1 MITLFKHYMDRET
14 ELYELF
20 RRFAED
26 SYTKNDLKRIK
37 ETLEDPASK
46 EKLEAAIRQ
55 YWYRNIIYNNE
66 NQPEIDLQASL
77 DKVHHRINQMHHR
90 PVASKDKLRQF
101 LTRSLHI
108 YYRAAAILLI
118 PLLAFTGLYL
128 MNRQATAPAEQKQA
142 VDNQPVYSEII
153 APMGSRIEMG
163 LPDGSRVWL
172 NHGSQLK
179 YPHSFGKDTR
189 KVYLKGEAYFEVEA
203 DKQRPFVVNTPVMD
217 VCATGTDFNVLAYPN
232 EKEVGITLD
241 EGSVDLYKT
250 WRKDNANQKICGLV
264 PGEHAVYDK
273 KEKAM
278 KIVSGKNDIHT
289 AWRNGKMIFRKE
301 PLEKIA
307 VRLERWY
314 NVEIKIKDK
323 SLATEEF
330 TATFTDETL
339 RQVLELFSKAA
350 PLEYEFLQ
358 RKKKEDNSFTKR
370 KVVIDLLR
378 TD

>member
-1 MITLFKHYMDRET
+1 MDKET

-26 SYTKNDLKRIK
+26 TYTKNDLKRIK
-37 ETLEDPASK
+37 KNLENPATR
-46 EKLEAAIRQ
+46 EKLESAVRQ
-55 YWYRNIIYNNE
+55 YWYRNIIHNSE
-66 NQPEIDLQASL
+66 DQPEIDLQASL
-77 DKVHHRINQMHHR
+77 DKVHHRINQMHHH
-90 PVASKDKLRQF
+90 PVASKGKVRQF
-101 LTRSLHI
+101 LKRSLHV

-118 PLLAFTGLYL
+118 PLLAYTGLYL
-128 MNRQATAPAEQKQA
+128 MNRQTTAPAEQKQA

-172 NHGSQLK
+172 NHGSRLK
-179 YPHSFGKDTR
+179 YPRSFGKGTR

-217 VCATGTDFNVLAYPN
+217 VCATGTEFNVLAYPD
-232 EKEVGITLD
+232 EKEVGVTLD
-241 EGSVDLYKT
+241 GGSVDLYKT
-250 WRKDNANQKICGLV
+250 WQEDNDHQKICGLV

-273 KEKAM
+273 KENAM
-278 KIVSGKNDIHT
+278 NIVAGKNDIHT

-301 PLEKIA
+301 PLNRI
-307 VRLERWY
+307 VIRLERRY
-314 NVEIKIKDK
+314 NVDINIRDK
-323 SLATEEF
+323 NLATEEF

-339 RQVLELFSKAA
+339 QQVLELFSKAA
-350 PLEYEFLQ
+350 PLEYEFLP

-370 KVVIDLLR
+370 KVVIRLKK
-378 TD
+378 